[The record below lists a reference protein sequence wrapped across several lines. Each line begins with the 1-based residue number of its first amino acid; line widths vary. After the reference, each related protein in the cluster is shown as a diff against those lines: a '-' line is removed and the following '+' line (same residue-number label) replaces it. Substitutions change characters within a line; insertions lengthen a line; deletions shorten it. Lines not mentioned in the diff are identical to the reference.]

1 MFDAIYPTVVHG
13 RNDRNLLSIC
23 HVMPVLTV
31 SVTFILDSNPA
42 PSGWASPKFSMF
54 RPDLNGWNPLMVAA
68 NQGKL
73 VF

>member
-1 MFDAIYPTVVHG
+1 
-13 RNDRNLLSIC
+13 
-23 HVMPVLTV
+23 MPVLTV
-31 SVTFILDSNPA
+31 SVTFILDSYPA